1 MLASKLGQD
10 GFHGVPFPLAPEI
23 AGHYSC
29 IAPHFDALR
38 NWQTSCLSNDNLWSI
53 DLFGPVPDPNALEVV
68 LSNFASIQKPTAP
81 NASVVLPNGAAVRED
96 EHEHIL

>member
-1 MLASKLGQD
+1 MLAQKLGQD

-53 DLFGPVPDPNALEVV
+53 NLFGPVPDPSALEVV
-68 LSNFASIQKPTAP
+68 LSNFASVPKPTAP
-81 NASVVLPNGAAVRED
+81 KASVVLPSGVTVR
-96 EHEHIL
+96 